1 VTGRGVRCPSVRT
14 CLVGRRAAACLVA
27 VAVALAWVGSAAADT
42 PPGFIFTSTPIPG
55 AQPPG
60 DASSAADAAAGTTSG
75 AAVVL
80 FAGDEGETWVYDT
93 AADSW
98 SKQAPSSSP
107 DARSSQAMA
116 PAPPSAGVDRALL
129 YGGFQAP
136 STFLADTWV
145 WNDATKDWGQACSLC
160 VPGALARAMMAA
172 SPTTTL
178 LVDGSI
184 SSGFV
189 NAVWR
194 WDDASS
200 DWVEVHPSAPNGF
213 PAPRGDGQFAFDG
226 TNFVLY
232 GGLGDAFQSFADT
245 WLLIDDGGGS
255 FRWEPVCS
263 QCPPGPRSLGALTP
277 MGGAGTPAGAVL
289 VGGELIDAQQQP
301 PTKYYSD
308 TWFWDGT
315 ARSWLQLVPGLPL
328 TASTTDP
335 NVPYTPS
342 GGSIGGATQ
351 PAAGIVVDTRVSA
364 DAEDPRVES
373 NILRWQVPVPPNP
386 PSPPPAP
393 PPPARI
399 TVAPRFTG

>member
-1 VTGRGVRCPSVRT
+1 MRKCAA
-14 CLVGRRAAACLVA
+14 GRRVAAGLVV
-27 VAVALAWVGSAAADT
+27 VAMAHAWVALAGADN

-60 DASSAADAAAGTTSG
+60 DASTAADAAAGTTSG
-75 AAVVL
+75 ASVVL
-80 FAGDEGETWVYDT
+80 FAGDEGETWAYD
-93 AADSW
+93 AAAGSW
-98 SKQAPSSSP
+98 SKQTPSSAP

-145 WNDATKDWGQACSLC
+145 WNDNTKDWTQACDTC
-160 VPGALARAMMAA
+160 APGGLARAMMAA

-184 SSGFV
+184 SAGFV

-200 DWVEVHPSAPNGF
+200 NWIEVHPSGPGGF
-213 PAPRGDGQFAFDG
+213 PAPRGDAQLAYDG

-232 GGLGDAFQSFADT
+232 GGLSNGFQSFDDT
-245 WLLIDDGGGS
+245 WLLVDDGGGS
-255 FRWEPVCS
+255 FRWELACS
-263 QCPPGPRSLGALTP
+263 QCPPGPRSLGAFTP

-308 TWFWDGT
+308 TWFWDGA
-315 ARSWLQLVPGLPL
+315 ARSWRQLVAGSPL

-335 NVPYTPS
+335 NVPYSPS
-342 GGSIGGATQ
+342 GGSIGGGAQ
-351 PAAGIVVDTRVSA
+351 QAAGIVVDTRLSA
-364 DAEDPRVES
+364 GADDPRVES
-373 NILRWQVPVPPNP
+373 NVLRWQAPVPPTP
-386 PSPPPAP
+386 PSPPTAP
-393 PPPARI
+393 PTPI
-399 TVAPRFTG
+399 SVVPRFTG